1 MSAATQPKKW
11 RAMTRAI
18 LVHGF
23 TASRRPPRPYFDLA
37 PSVTSATSSSAAFV
51 AAVAGSLTIN
61 IDQGRARP
69 ETVPESRPMT
79 DSCGPNIAARG
90 LTMSLILHAAA
101 QSAFAREHA
110 ARSPYHEGAFVTR
123 SSVML
128 ARARHRA
135 STDVDDAPRRARARH
150 TSLTLTS
157 RPPMTRAQ
165 IYRF

>member
-23 TASRRPPRPYFDLA
+23 TTSRRPPRPYFDLA

-61 IDQGRARP
+61 IDQGRAQP
-69 ETVPESRPMT
+69 EIVPESRPMT

-90 LTMSLILHAAA
+90 LTVSLILHAAA
-101 QSAFAREHA
+101 QSAFAREQA
-110 ARSPYHEGAFVTR
+110 TRSPSVKGQHHRRMLDQGGIAGADR
-123 SSVML
+123 PGS
-128 ARARHRA
+128 
-135 STDVDDAPRRARARH
+135 
-150 TSLTLTS
+150 TS
-157 RPPMTRAQ
+157 RPLRPVPRSKERGVTSRTTK
-165 IYRF
+165 